1 MQETEQNESKHR
13 NIRLTLMTA
22 LVPSV
27 PEIRYLLAR
36 LLLKPPNST
45 AFVMQWSLWRRKHQL
60 EAAKAHY
67 KPRHN
72 TQL

>member
-22 LVPSV
+22 LVPTV

-67 KPRHN
+67 KSRRQ

>member
-1 MQETEQNESKHR
+1 
-13 NIRLTLMTA
+13 MTT

-67 KPRHN
+67 KSRRN